1 MPSLGSSH
9 AALEAA
15 QPPGAGQV
23 RTGSIAAFETAVKR
37 RRFES
42 TVSFA
47 QSMQLDAD
55 APAATA
61 MWQLA
66 ADASD
71 AAAASR
77 SAAFEAAVAD
87 WWPLQAAAAA
97 EGAASGAPGVTW
109 VARTWARSLISR
121 RNVGRLRGHAHKIRT
136 PLWKYI
142 DSSQSFA

>member
-1 MPSLGSSH
+1 
-9 AALEAA
+9 
-15 QPPGAGQV
+15 
-23 RTGSIAAFETAVKR
+23 
-37 RRFES
+37 
-42 TVSFA
+42 
-47 QSMQLDAD
+47 MQLDAD

-71 AAAASR
+71 ATAAFR
-77 SAAFEAAVAD
+77 FAAFEAAVAD
-87 WWPLQAAAAA
+87 WWPLQAAAA

-109 VARTWARSLISR
+109 VAMTWARSLISR
-121 RNVGRLRGHAHKIRT
+121 KNVGRLRGLAHKIRT

>member
-1 MPSLGSSH
+1 
-9 AALEAA
+9 
-15 QPPGAGQV
+15 
-23 RTGSIAAFETAVKR
+23 
-37 RRFES
+37 
-42 TVSFA
+42 
-47 QSMQLDAD
+47 MQLDAD

-66 ADASD
+66 VDASD
-71 AAAASR
+71 VAAASR

-87 WWPLQAAAAA
+87 WWPLQAA

-109 VARTWARSLISR
+109 VAMTWARSLISR
-121 RNVGRLRGHAHKIRT
+121 KNVGRLRGLAHKIRT